1 VIQVTKH
8 TRDVLL
14 QVAKEKKIF
23 IEGNFLKIIKSAD
36 GDVEFEEYLRVCRD
50 KDSSSRRK
58 RLEITKQ
65 VQNQNKEL
73 VKKQDENLELMSELE
88 SALKEAKKSE
98 LEAQKLRKEAEVGKE
113 KAIEDLELI
122 QKKTQFE
129 LIGRIVKIALW
140 VIVGV
145 GLTTSALYVFVL
157 SMGYDAKIIES
168 TWSNLFG
175 ILLTNSFSIIGT
187 IMGVKYA
194 TENGNDRK

>member
-1 VIQVTKH
+1 MIQVTKH

-23 IEGNFLKIIKSAD
+23 IEGNFLKIIKSPD
-36 GDVEFEEYLRVCRD
+36 GDAEFEEYLRVCRD

-73 VKKQDENLELMSELE
+73 VKKQDENLSLMSELE
-88 SALKEAKKSE
+88 TALDEAKRAE
-98 LEAQKLRKEAEVGKE
+98 LEAQKLRREAEATKD

-145 GLTTSALYVFVL
+145 GITTSALYVFVL

-194 TENGNDRK
+194 TENGNNQ

>member
-1 VIQVTKH
+1 M
-8 TRDVLL
+8 LL